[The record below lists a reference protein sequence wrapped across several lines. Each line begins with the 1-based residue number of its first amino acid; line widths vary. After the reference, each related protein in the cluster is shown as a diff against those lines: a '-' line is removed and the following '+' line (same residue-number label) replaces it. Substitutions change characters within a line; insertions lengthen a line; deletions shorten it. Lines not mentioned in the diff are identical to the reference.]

1 MSRIELHIHT
11 TASDGTFTPGEII
24 RKAADRGMEY
34 VAVTDHDTV
43 GGVAEAMT
51 AAAKF
56 PGLTCLPGLEI
67 NTDVE
72 NGEAHVLGYFLDY
85 YDPGLNAHLERLR
98 VSRVGRAQR
107 MIEKLA
113 ALDIDIAWERVKEL
127 AGSGSIGRPHIAL
140 ALLEKGYIKTFNEA
154 FDRYIGHGGS
164 AYVERAKISPAEAV
178 AIIAAARGVAV
189 LAHPFTVGDPAAM
202 VKELVPAGLCGLEVY
217 YGDYNTGQVATL
229 RGLCREHGLIA
240 TGGSD
245 YHGIASR
252 REPEIGDVNVP
263 PSVIK
268 GLFNLARE
276 RGLEII
282 TPR

>member
-1 MSRIELHIHT
+1 MSRIDLHIHT

-24 RKAADRGMEY
+24 RLAAGRGMEY

-72 NGEAHVLGYFLDY
+72 SGEAHVLGYFLDY
-85 YDPGLNAHLERLR
+85 YDPGLNVRLERLR
-98 VSRVGRAQR
+98 DSRVGRAQR
-107 MIEKLA
+107 IIEKLA

-127 AGSGSIGRPHIAL
+127 AGSGSIGRPHIAQ
-140 ALLEKGYIKTFNEA
+140 ALLEKDYIQTFNEA
-154 FDRYIGHGGS
+154 FDRYIGHGGA
-164 AYVERAKISPAEAV
+164 AYVARAKISPVEAV
-178 AIIAAARGVAV
+178 TIITAARGLPV
-189 LAHPFTVGDPAAM
+189 LAHPFTVGDAAAM

-217 YGDYNTGQVATL
+217 YGGYSADQVATL
-229 RGLCREHGLIA
+229 RRLCREYGLIA

-252 REPEIGDVNVP
+252 REPEIGDVDVP
-263 PSVIK
+263 PSVIE

-276 RGLEII
+276 RGMEII
-282 TPR
+282 APR